1 MERAPHILLVEDDE
15 GIRDTLAE
23 CLAAERYRV
32 TPAENGA
39 VALERVRGGLRP
51 DLFLIDLV
59 MPVMGGAELLERLRA
74 DAGVRGVPV
83 VIMTGVSPTPGANV
97 PAADAVLP
105 KPFDLEA
112 LLEIVAQ
119 HVRRP

>member
-1 MERAPHILLVEDDE
+1 MERTPHILLVEDDE

-23 CLAAERYRV
+23 CLVAERYRV

-51 DLFLIDLV
+51 DLFLVDLV

-74 DAGVRGVPV
+74 DATVRGVPV
-83 VIMTGVSPTPGANV
+83 VLMTGVTPAPGVNV

-105 KPFDLEA
+105 KPFELEA
-112 LLEIVAQ
+112 LLDVIAH
-119 HVRRP
+119 HVRRT